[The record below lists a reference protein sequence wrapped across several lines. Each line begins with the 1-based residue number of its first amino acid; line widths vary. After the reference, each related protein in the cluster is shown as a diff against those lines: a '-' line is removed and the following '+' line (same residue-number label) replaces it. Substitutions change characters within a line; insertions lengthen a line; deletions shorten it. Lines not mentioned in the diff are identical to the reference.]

1 MLLLA
6 EDWKSDSFKA
16 ETIEAILLE
25 PFKRSLLL
33 VSEPSVFLDLIDN
46 E

>member
-1 MLLLA
+1 MLLVA
-6 EDWKSDSFKA
+6 EDWKSDSLRA

-25 PFKRSLLL
+25 PFNKSLLL
-33 VSEPSVFLDLIDN
+33 VPEPSVFLDLIDS